1 MIIPIECFSYF
12 ILKEEMLIIEYI
24 KIIVYGFLRE
34 MLQCLQLCIEKYLNN
49 FYFISF
55 YGLMFFEG
63 IIGIILVCLI
73 KGIKCYLA
81 ITKFCIFH

>member
-1 MIIPIECFSYF
+1 MSRKIFKNNFYAHHYFSLLLIIMIIPIECFSYF

-55 YGLMFFEG
+55 YYLMFLKE
-63 IIGIILVCLI
+63 
-73 KGIKCYLA
+73 
-81 ITKFCIFH
+81 